1 MYSNGLNTE
10 NESTKDREDVK
21 GQRNTMLIKKRLV
34 KDSMMRTAE
43 CMHLPALITLWLKCW
58 SIVFWNLL
66 FCPNTPSTCGQS
78 LNLLLFTI
86 PVAIV
91 VPQASCYILI
101 WRRCG
106 ISTVTTDTIVVTGL
120 LSVVK
125 VAGRIF
131 AVFVINNSP
140 ARTTNDVSWR
150 DIKPVQLC
158 VGRLVV
164 LAVRGIA
171 MVTTWKPPGK
181 LRIRVPS
188 NTGFCWQEELS
199 ITYM

>member
-1 MYSNGLNTE
+1 MYEISVFVNLCFRPPIRKQEVG
-10 NESTKDREDVK
+10 
-21 GQRNTMLIKKRLV
+21 GFKKTSIL
-34 KDSMMRTAE
+34 
-43 CMHLPALITLWLKCW
+43 
-58 SIVFWNLL
+58 SIVFGNLL
-66 FCPNTPSTCGQS
+66 FCPKTPSTCGQR

-86 PVAIV
+86 PVAVAIV
-91 VPQASCYILI
+91 VVQASCYILI

-125 VAGRIF
+125 VGGRIF

-140 ARTTNDVSWR
+140 TRTTNDVGWG

-171 MVTTWKPPGK
+171 VVTTWKPPGK
-181 LRIRVPS
+181 FRVRVPS
-188 NTGFCWQEELS
+188 NTGFC
-199 ITYM
+199 